1 MNQLRTVSALF
12 DDAQAAALAAQRLR
26 GIGIPE
32 TAISVTGGQLG
43 ELGKP
48 EQYVKGFWESLGEM
62 LFPPDDAEAYREGI
76 RRGGTLVTVT
86 GLSDVQFDQALDI
99 LDAEGT
105 VDLDERAEAWR
116 AAGWAGWSGTDQ
128 ATSVELRTAA
138 PSTSAATDEVVIPV
152 VEERIKVGKR
162 DTSLGRT
169 RVRSYVTET
178 PVEEGVTLR
187 EQHVVVEQRTTD
199 RPATAA
205 DLAAQDQTEAEDRTE
220 EVVVGKEA
228 RVIGEIV
235 VKARESVRTETVQDT
250 VRKTE
255 VEVDKDGKPD

>member
-1 MNQLRTVSALF
+1 MSANANATQLKQETTNEPAPYRNRTVRRAH
-12 DDAQAAALAAQRLR
+12 AAALAAQRLR

-32 TAISVTGGQLG
+32 TAISITGGG
-43 ELGKP
+43 AELGKP
-48 EQYVKGFWESLGEM
+48 ESSKGFWESLGDM
-62 LFPPDDAEAYREGI
+62 LFPPRTMPNLSEGI

-86 GLSDVQFDQALDI
+86 GLDDVQFDRAVDI

-128 ATSVELRTAA
+128 ATSVEPRTAA

-152 VEERIKVGKR
+152 VEERLKVGKR

-169 RVRSYVTET
+169 RVRSYVSEH

-205 DLAAQDQTEAEDRTE
+205 DLAAQEQT
-220 EVVVGKEA
+220 
-228 RVIGEIV
+228 
-235 VKARESVRTETVQDT
+235 
-250 VRKTE
+250 
-255 VEVDKDGKPD
+255 